1 MPVAPLLAR
10 FPAGLPLSRRLEA
23 IFAAQVK
30 VLPERTRHVLLLVAL
45 DGTGDP
51 RSCALTA
58 LVRMI
63 SPAAEWARLA
73 YVDHRTR
80 LLAFR
85 HPLIGAAVVGL
96 STDNERRR
104 PPNSWPR

>member
-1 MPVAPLLAR
+1 M
-10 FPAGLPLSRRLEA
+10 
-23 IFAAQVK
+23 FAAQVK
-30 VLPERTRHVLLLVAL
+30 VLPKGTRHVLLLMAL
-45 DGTGDP
+45 DGTSDP
-51 RSCALTA
+51 RV
-58 LVRMI
+58 VRADGTRQDDLA
-63 SPAAEWARLA
+63 AAEWARLA